1 MIIHHTEVNDPLK
14 GQNIG
19 KKLVNTA
26 VEYAR
31 KQQLKILSLCPLVN
45 TFMKRHKAFFAD
57 VLKEN

>member
-31 KQQLKILSLCPLVN
+31 KQQLKILSLCSSAN
-45 TFMKRHKAFFAD
+45 TLMKRHKALFAD